1 MTKSVKA
8 LLLSALAFPGA
19 GHYYLKK
26 PLLGTLLA
34 GISLLCIYLLFTTSL
49 EIAED
54 LSKKIQAGEIPLDV
68 NRLEQELTKGP
79 AGKSSLIDISTY
91 VLEACW
97 LIGVADSFR
106 VGRAKDKAD
115 AERGQT

>member
-8 LLLSALAFPGA
+8 LLLSALVFPGA

-26 PLLGTLLA
+26 PLLGSLLA
-34 GISLLCIYLLFTTSL
+34 GVSLVCLYLLFTTSM
-49 EIAED
+49 EIAEG
-54 LSKKIQAGEIPLDV
+54 LSDKIQSGEIPLDV
-68 NRLEQELTKGP
+68 NRLEQELTKKP
-79 AGKSSLIDISTY
+79 AGESSVINLSTY

-106 VGRAKDKAD
+106 VGRARDKAD
-115 AERGQT
+115 AAKKHT